1 MEVTHYKMRNLAREL
16 EELIN
21 GPKKDHGFVLF
32 VFTGSEGKFISNMD
46 DDEALKAV
54 SDYLQKST
62 LSLSFTILRRGSGS

>member
-1 MEVTHYKMRNLAREL
+1 MEVTHHKMRNLAREL

-21 GPKKDHGFVLF
+21 GPKQDHGFVLF

-54 SDYLQKST
+54 NDFLQKSRP
-62 LSLSFTILRRGSGS
+62 SSSSTILRGASGG